1 MAPPRFQCLNA
12 TRAAVKQSYSLRA
25 GFSTSRIVQAGLSN
39 PLHLEPQDLT
49 TTDDPPRP
57 STATSS
63 LISSVFG
70 SSSPPPSQSAP
81 SPQRAIPQFSNP
93 LVPTEFRKLQSLHP
107 SSGQTSERVMNLLNK
122 AAERKKR
129 LEAEGPPT
137 TADEVQKYARA
148 ADLSKQITRRWKA
161 GDIYAPHDLSGVEMA
176 KWKKRGQ
183 PNHDVF
189 DVLDINPMDHYR
201 VRASLPH
208 LLLYV
213 GFTHK
218 S

>member
-12 TRAAVKQSYSLRA
+12 TRAVVKQSSSLRA
-25 GFSTSRIVQAGLSN
+25 GFSTSRIVQAGPSN
-39 PLHLEPQDLT
+39 PLHPEPKDLT
-49 TTDDPPRP
+49 ATDDPRRP
-57 STATSS
+57 PTATSS

-70 SSSPPPSQSAP
+70 SSSPTPSQSAP
-81 SPQRAIPQFSNP
+81 STQRVIPQFSNP
-93 LVPTEFRKLQSLHP
+93 VVPTEFKKLQSLQP
-107 SSGQTSERVMNLLNK
+107 GSAQASERVMSLLNK
-122 AAERKKR
+122 SAERRKR
-129 LEAEGPPT
+129 LEAEGPST

-176 KWKKRGQ
+176 KWKKRGK

-208 LLLYV
+208 YFCPSLC
-213 GFTHK
+213 
-218 S
+218 

>member
-12 TRAAVKQSYSLRA
+12 TKAVVKQSPSLRA

-39 PLHLEPQDLT
+39 PLHPKSPHLT
-49 TTDDPPRP
+49 ATDYPPRP
-57 STATSS
+57 PTATSS

-70 SSSPPPSQSAP
+70 SSSSTPSQSAP

-93 LVPTEFRKLQSLHP
+93 VVPTEFKKLQSLHP
-107 SSGQTSERVMNLLNK
+107 GSAQTSERVMNLLNR
-122 AAERKKR
+122 AAERRKR
-129 LEAEGPPT
+129 LEAEGPST

-176 KWKKRGQ
+176 KWKKRGK

-201 VRASLPH
+201 VCASLPQ
-208 LLLYV
+208 LLHFV
-213 GFTHK
+213 GFSRK
-218 S
+218 G